1 MPGKQFRCRGDPW
14 SGFAIL
20 AASFVIPFRAR
31 GREGRRGKGEGG
43 WISERGG
50 GRVYAL
56 TAEFHGSWPARLLR
70 GRSPRANERESDSL
84 IKEEKFWV
92 EESYNA
98 ANHAAGCTFRSRNEP
113 HLACVRYY
121 IASNP
126 CPFPKPSMFIVP
138 ILSSENRNPSS
149 ILSAIDLARC
159 IFLVL
164 LSRTAR
170 YPCRETV
177 LSLSYL

>member
-50 GRVYAL
+50 
-56 TAEFHGSWPARLLR
+56 EGSMRLQQNFTEVGPLAFFVAVHPARTSANPTVWLR
-70 GRSPRANERESDSL
+70 KKSFGSKSRITRPITRP
-84 IKEEKFWV
+84 
-92 EESYNA
+92 A
-98 ANHAAGCTFRSRNEP
+98 ALSARGTSRTW
-113 HLACVRYY
+113 CVRYY